1 MKHKKTVFIM
11 IAVVLLIAAAAA
23 ILYRKYRPDNEG
35 RVVQPQAAF
44 SCASISFYRQ
54 RDAAWADDHLGE
66 SRFTMASSG
75 CLTTAL
81 AAGLEM
87 EKQKEDPA
95 YELTPGELNRLFS
108 DKGVYNSSG
117 DIVWGTISNALD
129 GVQVYVGKG
138 VDSTIIDEFLREGNY
153 PAVRVR
159 VGGNGAMHWVL
170 IVSSDETMY
179 YCMDPLSQQT
189 TAVPLSSFDSKIYSI
204 RCVYWKAPSY

>member
-1 MKHKKTVFIM
+1 MKQKKLFFIIVM
-11 IAVVLLIAAAAA
+11 ILLPVVAAAL
-23 ILYRKYRPDNEG
+23 LYRIHRPQNSG
-35 RVVQPQAAF
+35 TVVQPQAAF
-44 SCASISFYRQ
+44 SCDSISFYRQ
-54 RDAAWADDHLGE
+54 KDASWADDNMGE
-66 SRFTMASSG
+66 SKYTMASSG

-87 EKQKEDPA
+87 EKQKEDLT

-108 DKGVYNSSG
+108 EKGVYNSSG
-117 DIVWGTISNALD
+117 DIVWGNISNALD
-129 GVQVYVGKG
+129 AVQVYIGQEA
-138 VDSTIIDEFLREGNY
+138 DSTVIDDFLSEGKY
-153 PAVRVR
+153 PVVRVR

-204 RCVYWKAPSY
+204 RCVYWKAP